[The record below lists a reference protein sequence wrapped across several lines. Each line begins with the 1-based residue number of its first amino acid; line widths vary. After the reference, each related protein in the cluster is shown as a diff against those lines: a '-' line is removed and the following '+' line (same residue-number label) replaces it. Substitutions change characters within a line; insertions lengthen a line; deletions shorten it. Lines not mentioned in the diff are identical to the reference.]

1 MLRRIKSPSP
11 TSSHSDRVTRLR
23 KTRHSE
29 ERTSFGEKSFLLKAG
44 IAGLYAV
51 AVHNVVSTVF
61 KCASTVSPMY
71 ILDAVSVACRA
82 FFAAL
87 TSHLYYRSYPDI
99 ARFLHRDRKL
109 DPELYQARRNSR
121 AMQCKRWLGLGL
133 VAAYGAAMTVH
144 EVVWLYRYGPLVYF
158 SSQLYGLDPIRLRVP
173 PNMIAFAAILDFTAF
188 NVTVLVPAVCI
199 VHFVSVCDLI
209 VLKGDR
215 FRSMLQASCAA
226 GSDGLKPSN
235 VRKLHASY
243 VALWDAVQ
251 YVDKRLRSAIFF
263 WYVDTVLN
271 IVVSVRAVQ
280 HTLAHFNPYAAS
292 GAYVHAAYLVLAF
305 LLVSLSAASLVA
317 QRRHLLRDL
326 CRLVCAV
333 DAEDDDLCN
342 QACTVLDFFVK
353 GNARARRR

>member
-1 MLRRIKSPSP
+1 
-11 TSSHSDRVTRLR
+11 
-23 KTRHSE
+23 
-29 ERTSFGEKSFLLKAG
+29 
-44 IAGLYAV
+44 
-51 AVHNVVSTVF
+51 
-61 KCASTVSPMY
+61 
-71 ILDAVSVACRA
+71 
-82 FFAAL
+82 
-87 TSHLYYRSYPDI
+87 
-99 ARFLHRDRKL
+99 
-109 DPELYQARRNSR
+109 
-121 AMQCKRWLGLGL
+121 
-133 VAAYGAAMTVH
+133 MTFP
-144 EVVWLYRYGPLVYF
+144 RG
-158 SSQLYGLDPIRLRVP
+158 Q
-173 PNMIAFAAILDFTAF
+173 
-188 NVTVLVPAVCI
+188 
-199 VHFVSVCDLI
+199 
-209 VLKGDR
+209 GDR
-215 FRSMLQASCAA
+215 FRSMLQASCAV

-342 QACTVLDFFVK
+342 QVMLLQEDIANGQMAFTGWNCFDIDRPFVLTVMGAVITYSVVLQQLT
-353 GNARARRR
+353 